1 MLRKNLFYLL
11 LAMILPIGMIAQV
24 TNSSMNGTVKTSDNT
39 PLIGV
44 TVTATHTPS
53 GTKYVTSTK
62 SGGVFNLPNLR
73 IGGPYTVKFDY
84 VGLQSQEVTD
94 IYLVLGEPFKVD
106 INMQAGES
114 KLADVTVTGT
124 KRKLSVDKT
133 GASTN
138 VGQRQLQTLP
148 TISRSI
154 TDFTRLT
161 PQANGNSFAGRDG
174 RYNNVQVNGA
184 NLNNNFGLST
194 DPLPGGG
201 NQPISIDAIEEISIN
216 IAPFDVRQANFTGA
230 GINAV
235 TKSGSNTFKGSVY
248 GLYRDQTYN
257 GRNVG
262 DFKLPDPVLSKN
274 QIFGFTVGGPIIK
287 DKLFFFAGYEQETR
301 EFPGITWSPT
311 GGSGIGNRSNT
322 HIDSLRKFSNHLRTA
337 YGYET
342 GAFDNF
348 PNFTAENTKI
358 IARVDW
364 NIASNH
370 KLSVNFNQLTSEN
383 DAQLNGTSIP
393 NVAAFAVRNGA
404 GTVNVSAAP
413 NGRFG
418 INSMS
423 FRNSN
428 YRFKDV
434 VRNVTAE
441 LSSNFKGKF
450 SNQLLLTLTN
460 IQSTRVAPGGI
471 FPSIEI
477 FNNNGQNYMF
487 AGTDPFTRNNDVK
500 NDVFSVTNNLTYYAG
515 KHTITG
521 GVSFENQYVGNMFM
535 PGSASYYAFNSLDD
549 FINNRPPAF
558 FSYLYSL
565 VPGRDAIYAAEL
577 KVNQLGLY
585 IQDEFNVN
593 SKLKLTY
600 GVRVDRVGF
609 PENPITNPA
618 IDALQFANSS
628 GVVGNHYKTGEWPKS
643 PLYWSPRVGFRWDVK
658 GDKSLVVRG
667 GTGIFTGRIPFVF
680 LTNIPQN
687 GQMVQRGEGINNP
700 AQLAN
705 FLFNPN
711 PDFYRNRFTAAPGT
725 SVSNNANLV
734 FVDNNFKFPQIWRT
748 NFAFDKNFNDGWT
761 LTLEGMYSKDINAVR
776 MRNANE
782 RPTNTDIGGR
792 AGFALSGTGAAAQAA
807 RRINSGVNSAIVLEN
822 INLGES
828 MNFTAQISK
837 AFKSGF
843 YGSLA
848 YTFTAGW
855 DVTANPGSQAISVF
869 NGNRVVGSL
878 NGNEVFNSQ
887 FVQPHR
893 VIGTF
898 SYRFEWAKHFATTF
912 SLFYEGGPQGNPIS
926 YAYNGDHNNDGFSSD
941 LLFVPRNAATDMT
954 FTQFTFNGVTF
965 TPAQQA
971 AAFNQ
976 FIDNSPYLRNRRGQ
990 FAERNATFAQWFNRV
1005 DARIVQDIFSNF
1017 GGKRKHTLQFT
1028 ADILNFANMLNR
1040 NWGIRHIPTLINP
1053 VQVSMNGTT
1062 ATYQFRNF
1070 TGSGA
1075 NTQLNTQ
1082 PFQRN
1087 NSFAS
1092 TWGMQLG
1099 LRYIF

>member
-1 MLRKNLFYLL
+1 
-11 LAMILPIGMIAQV
+11 
-24 TNSSMNGTVKTSDNT
+24 MNGTVKTSDNT

-84 VGLQSQEVTD
+84 VGLQSQEITD

-393 NVAAFAVRNGA
+393 NVAAFPVRNGS

-418 INSMS
+418 INSM
-423 FRNSN
+423 
-428 YRFKDV
+428 
-434 VRNVTAE
+434 
-441 LSSNFKGKF
+441 
-450 SNQLLLTLTN
+450 
-460 IQSTRVAPGGI
+460 
-471 FPSIEI
+471 
-477 FNNNGQNYMF
+477 
-487 AGTDPFTRNNDVK
+487 
-500 NDVFSVTNNLTYYAG
+500 
-515 KHTITG
+515 
-521 GVSFENQYVGNMFM
+521 
-535 PGSASYYAFNSLDD
+535 
-549 FINNRPPAF
+549 
-558 FSYLYSL
+558 
-565 VPGRDAIYAAEL
+565 
-577 KVNQLGLY
+577 
-585 IQDEFNVN
+585 
-593 SKLKLTY
+593 
-600 GVRVDRVGF
+600 
-609 PENPITNPA
+609 
-618 IDALQFANSS
+618 
-628 GVVGNHYKTGEWPKS
+628 
-643 PLYWSPRVGFRWDVK
+643 
-658 GDKSLVVRG
+658 
-667 GTGIFTGRIPFVF
+667 
-680 LTNIPQN
+680 
-687 GQMVQRGEGINNP
+687 
-700 AQLAN
+700 
-705 FLFNPN
+705 
-711 PDFYRNRFTAAPGT
+711 
-725 SVSNNANLV
+725 
-734 FVDNNFKFPQIWRT
+734 
-748 NFAFDKNFNDGWT
+748 
-761 LTLEGMYSKDINAVR
+761 
-776 MRNANE
+776 
-782 RPTNTDIGGR
+782 
-792 AGFALSGTGAAAQAA
+792 
-807 RRINSGVNSAIVLEN
+807 
-822 INLGES
+822 
-828 MNFTAQISK
+828 
-837 AFKSGF
+837 
-843 YGSLA
+843 
-848 YTFTAGW
+848 
-855 DVTANPGSQAISVF
+855 
-869 NGNRVVGSL
+869 
-878 NGNEVFNSQ
+878 
-887 FVQPHR
+887 
-893 VIGTF
+893 
-898 SYRFEWAKHFATTF
+898 
-912 SLFYEGGPQGNPIS
+912 
-926 YAYNGDHNNDGFSSD
+926 
-941 LLFVPRNAATDMT
+941 
-954 FTQFTFNGVTF
+954 
-965 TPAQQA
+965 
-971 AAFNQ
+971 
-976 FIDNSPYLRNRRGQ
+976 
-990 FAERNATFAQWFNRV
+990 
-1005 DARIVQDIFSNF
+1005 
-1017 GGKRKHTLQFT
+1017 
-1028 ADILNFANMLNR
+1028 
-1040 NWGIRHIPTLINP
+1040 
-1053 VQVSMNGTT
+1053 
-1062 ATYQFRNF
+1062 
-1070 TGSGA
+1070 
-1075 NTQLNTQ
+1075 
-1082 PFQRN
+1082 
-1087 NSFAS
+1087 
-1092 TWGMQLG
+1092 
-1099 LRYIF
+1099 